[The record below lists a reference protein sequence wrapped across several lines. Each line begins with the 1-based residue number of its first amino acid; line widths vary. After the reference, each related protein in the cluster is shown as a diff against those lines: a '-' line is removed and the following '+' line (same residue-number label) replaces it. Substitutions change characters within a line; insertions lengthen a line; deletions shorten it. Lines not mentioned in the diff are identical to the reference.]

1 MRTLM
6 RVRDTLELWL
16 MPVTVEGMHLRLGIQ
31 SFSGYIRI
39 ELP

>member
-16 MPVTVEGMHLRLGIQ
+16 MPITVEGMHVRLGIQ
-31 SFSGYIRI
+31 SFSGYIGI